1 MYVHALSGEK
11 RGPSKVLYDEQ
22 APCIERGPLDK
33 YPCSSLG
40 ILEAIRNYQEKHS
53 LLQKDMKVQGAA
65 RSVDILEDE
74 ANLKSCLAVGTS
86 AESKGGTPSPKVSS
100 GV

>member
-1 MYVHALSGEK
+1 MYK
-11 RGPSKVLYDEQ
+11 RGPL
-22 APCIERGPLDK
+22 GK
-33 YPCSSLG
+33 YPGSSLG

-65 RSVDILEDE
+65 RGVDILEDE
-74 ANLKSCLAVGTS
+74 ANLKSCPAVGTS
-86 AESKGGTPSPKVSS
+86 IESKGRTPSPKVCS